1 MDKIPAEVI
10 FRHAYRTAAEY
21 FATKVEQKRKN
32 GFVPI
37 LIEDFYE
44 SIYFAECDFYGNPKS
59 RYIETVE
66 LSIPKLGIFRMS
78 DAINSTTEMTAWRV
92 TIQIEKPLLTQRYDY
107 NDYPYVFMWSG
118 RKMGNEKIP
127 IAELNVSELM
137 RVAQL
142 AIKNREGLVI
152 DEALKNKIYK

>member
-1 MDKIPAEVI
+1 MERIPAEVI
-10 FRHAYRTAAEY
+10 FRHAYKTAAEY
-21 FATKVEQKRKN
+21 FANKVEKKRRK

-44 SIYFAECDFYGNPKS
+44 SIYFTECDFYGNPKR
-59 RYIETVE
+59 RYIETME
-66 LSIPKLGIFRMS
+66 LSIPKLGIFSMNE
-78 DAINSTTEMTAWRV
+78 AITSTTEMTAWRV
-92 TIQIEKPLLTQRYDY
+92 TIQIEKPVLAQRYDF

-118 RKMGNEKIP
+118 RKVANEKIP

-137 RVAQL
+137 RVAQA

-152 DEALKNKIYK
+152 DEALRNKIYK